1 MKVSRYFRVLII
13 VGDDTLP
20 RFFQRTIIIF
30 FGQGIRLY
38 SIRLAK
44 IHHDRNTRSGVW
56 RREEREGERE
66 ERKEEKQK
74 NKAISNTAT

>member
-1 MKVSRYFRVLII
+1 MDESFRVLII

-56 RREEREGERE
+56 RREEREGEGRE
-66 ERKEEKQK
+66 ERGETKE
-74 NKAISNTAT
+74 

>member
-1 MKVSRYFRVLII
+1 MDESFRVLII

-30 FGQGIRLY
+30 FGQGTRLY

-56 RREEREGERE
+56 RREEREREGGE
-66 ERKEEKQK
+66 ERGETKE
-74 NKAISNTAT
+74 